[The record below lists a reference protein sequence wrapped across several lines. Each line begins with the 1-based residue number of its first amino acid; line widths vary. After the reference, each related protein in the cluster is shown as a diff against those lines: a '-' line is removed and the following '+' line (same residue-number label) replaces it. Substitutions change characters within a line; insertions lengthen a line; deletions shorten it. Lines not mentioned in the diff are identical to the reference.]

1 MTSPGSAVVG
11 LALCAFLLTTFPATS
26 SGSKTVF
33 PSSSSSDLRRGVM
46 SGATLSRFSE
56 EEDLYGDH
64 EPAPS
69 MSSGST
75 VNFPDSKA
83 SKTGA
88 LPASGTN
95 GGGSGA
101 SVSFPSG
108 SSNAGSAS
116 LGEEPITFVPRQGK
130 AITFPSFPGGSGD
143 RAAAS
148 LNGLPPMHQIPF
160 PGGFNGMPKASS
172 QGLPDARSLL
182 SSLVGLGGAN
192 ALPMSFGNVN
202 VSDIAAATNRVADEL
217 SRSLRM
223 DVRAVSKALAVGGAA
238 LGSLV
243 FLGGMAAMMMSGLGF
258 FNYPGLYAAYPYS
271 TTYGAAYPNQYRS
284 AKSVN
289 GGAQGDA
296 KRPVNPNL
304 VPAINELI
312 GKLAKATQEFG
323 MPK

>member
-1 MTSPGSAVVG
+1 
-11 LALCAFLLTTFPATS
+11 
-26 SGSKTVF
+26 
-33 PSSSSSDLRRGVM
+33 
-46 SGATLSRFSE
+46 
-56 EEDLYGDH
+56 
-64 EPAPS
+64 
-69 MSSGST
+69 
-75 VNFPDSKA
+75 
-83 SKTGA
+83 
-88 LPASGTN
+88 
-95 GGGSGA
+95 
-101 SVSFPSG
+101 
-108 SSNAGSAS
+108 
-116 LGEEPITFVPRQGK
+116 
-130 AITFPSFPGGSGD
+130 
-143 RAAAS
+143 
-148 LNGLPPMHQIPF
+148 
-160 PGGFNGMPKASS
+160 MPKGAS

-271 TTYGAAYPNQYRS
+271 TTYGTAYPNQYRS
-284 AKSVN
+284 AKSLN

-304 VPAINELI
+304 VPAINDLI

>member
-1 MTSPGSAVVG
+1 MKSPDSAIVG
-11 LALCAFLLTTFPATS
+11 LALCAFLQLAVGVLTTFPGSS

-33 PSSSSSDLRRGVM
+33 PSSSSSGPRRDA
-46 SGATLSRFSE
+46 SGSMLSRFSE
-56 EEDLYGDH
+56 EEEMYADH
-64 EPAPS
+64 DPAPS
-69 MSSGST
+69 ISSGST

-88 LPASGTN
+88 SSSSGTHS
-95 GGGSGA
+95 GGTGA
-101 SVSFPSG
+101 SASFPSG
-108 SSNAGSAS
+108 GSRS
-116 LGEEPITFVPRQGK
+116 EEPITFVPREGK
-130 AITFPSFPGGSGD
+130 AITFQSFPGGPGD

-148 LNGLPPMHQIPF
+148 INGLPPIHQIPF
-160 PGGFNGMPKASS
+160 PGGFNGMPKGAS

-258 FNYPGLYAAYPYS
+258 FNYPGIYAAYPYS
-271 TTYGAAYPNQYRS
+271 TTYGTAYPNQYRS
-284 AKSVN
+284 AKSLN
-289 GGAQGDA
+289 GGTQGDA

-304 VPAINELI
+304 VPAINDLI